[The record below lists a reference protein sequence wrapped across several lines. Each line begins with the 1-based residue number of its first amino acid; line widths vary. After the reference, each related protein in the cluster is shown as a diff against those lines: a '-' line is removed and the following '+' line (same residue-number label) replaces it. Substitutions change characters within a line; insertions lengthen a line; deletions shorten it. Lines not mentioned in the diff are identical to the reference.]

1 MSFFRRVF
9 GNSSDKPSKQSE
21 ASTDINDAPVVG
33 QPPVD
38 SPATIQDIPSE
49 PAAELAE
56 QKPMTEKGAP
66 VPPAPTPTAEEL
78 MMAPGVTRPLP
89 QEPIISPQRGH
100 IIYGQS
106 SDQGMVR
113 SNNQDAAISYLFTSD
128 TVDELTDF
136 GIFIVADGMGGHQ
149 EGEKASALAA
159 RVVATEMLTKIYLPI
174 IRGTSINDADQPTIV
189 EALQD
194 AVRLANQRIRE
205 ELDGSGTTLTAVVV
219 RGDSAHIAHVGDSR
233 AYWITRKGMMEKL
246 TRDHSVVE
254 RLKELGQLS
263 DEEVETHEQRNVLY
277 RALGQGHDDVEP
289 DIFRQRLHANCSLLI
304 CSDGL
309 WNMVRSEEMS
319 EIVINT
325 PDPQEACEK
334 LIARANTHGGTDNI
348 TAILIKTPSS

>member
-1 MSFFRRVF
+1 M
-9 GNSSDKPSKQSE
+9 
-21 ASTDINDAPVVG
+21 STDASQSAAIEQPVEPSASVVEDAKP
-33 QPPVD
+33 Q
-38 SPATIQDIPSE
+38 
-49 PAAELAE
+49 PAAEVVE
-56 QKPMTEKGAP
+56 QSPIPEKAP
-66 VPPAPTPTAEEL
+66 AVPPTPYSPADEA
-78 MMAPGVTRPLP
+78 MMTPGVTRPLP
-89 QEPIISPQRGH
+89 QEPILPPQRGH

-159 RVVATEMLTKIYLPI
+159 RVVANEMLSRIFLPI
-174 IRGTSINDADQPTIV
+174 IRGTNINDADQPTIV

-194 AVRLANQRIRE
+194 AVRLANQRIRD
-205 ELDGSGTTLTAVVV
+205 ELEGSGTTLTAVVV

-254 RLKELGQLS
+254 RLKELGQLT
-263 DEEVETHEQRNVLY
+263 DEEVEVHEQRNVLY

-289 DIFRQRLHANCSLLI
+289 DIFRQRLHANSSLLI

-309 WNMVRSEEMS
+309 WNMVKSEEMS

-325 PDPQEACEK
+325 ADPQEACEK